1 MLADDAHMATQVQAY
16 RWHTVTVHG
25 RSSHTGTTSFAH
37 RADALLTSANLILA
51 SHRIA
56 VDHSSL
62 ASTGILTLQPGSV
75 NTVPGT
81 VRFSLDIRAAEDER
95 LMAME
100 QELKTEFEKL
110 AKEGGC
116 GVEWRLD
123 APSKAIKFHDDCIQC
138 VQESCEG
145 LFGERTKELTAPM
158 ISGAGEF
165 STVTPTFLA
174 KSTILEENGGLTF
187 GNG

>member
-1 MLADDAHMATQVQAY
+1 MMRVCPQVQAY

-37 RADALLTSANLILA
+37 RADALLTAANLILA

-75 NTVPGT
+75 NTVPGI
-81 VRFSLDIRAAEDER
+81 VKFSLDIRAAEDER

-100 QELKTEFEKL
+100 DEMKAEFEKL

-116 GVEWRLD
+116 RVEWRLD
-123 APSKAIKFHDDCIQC
+123 APSKAVKFHDDCIQC
-138 VQESCEG
+138 VQESCEN
-145 LFGERTKELTAPM
+145 LFGERAKELTAPM
-158 ISGAGEF
+158 ISGAGGF
-165 STVTPTFLA
+165 STIRSSFHG
-174 KSTILEENGGLTF
+174 KINDIRREQG
-187 GNG
+187 